1 MKDQASIKVSPKK
14 KTATFARSRRGVGTL
29 LLVCLLVMMTSGVTL
44 EAAGPVVTPSEPV
57 LLGVSVRE
65 LGAKGDG
72 VTDDTDAIEAAVAAA
87 RKQNGVVF
95 FPPGEYLVSRTIY
108 LHSRMTVTGAQGA
121 ILKKIPAITQKFT
134 KPVNEGDTVVYVDDA
149 SAYQVNQDFYLFDGR
164 GSGASGTV
172 GRIVAIDPA
181 ENKITFTV
189 YGYEGAM
196 KAYEVTDRSVFSNTF
211 PILATNAQVEAV
223 DGLVIEG
230 MTFDCQRQPD
240 EPNSY
245 TLSAIQMDAH
255 TGGGGDQRNMVI
267 RNNTILN
274 SAADGISVQI
284 RENVTIE
291 NNRVYNC
298 AVFGIHVGTTINKMT
313 IRNNYVE
320 NCGSAALFWCYF
332 INEIIVTNNVFKD
345 NQAGCTGIDGAGAN
359 SVIAFNTFDGTKTVG
374 INMNGNGGGR
384 TVITGNHFMNG
395 QGTDISVVGSSY
407 CAISNN
413 IFSNGK
419 DMAISQRTS
428 ERMTILSNQFNNY
441 TGDYVIRF
449 WKGKKTKFTRD
460 FAKLSR
466 VSGNMVVGGKVA
478 AISMEDSQQ
487 IILSENL
494 VVPLEGGKAIEIAD
508 SCSKILVKNNIA
520 EGEVV
525 NLATTAR

>member
-1 MKDQASIKVSPKK
+1 M
-14 KTATFARSRRGVGTL
+14 KTANFSRLSRWPKSVL
-29 LLVCLLVMMTSGVTL
+29 LPALLSMMTAGVTL
-44 EAAGPVVTPSEPV
+44 EAAGPVVTALEPA

-65 LGAKGDG
+65 LGATGDG

-87 RKQNGVVF
+87 REQNGVVF
-95 FPPGEYLVSRTIY
+95 FPVGEYLVSRTIY
-108 LHSRMTVTGAQGA
+108 LYSRMTVTGAQGA

-134 KPVNEGDTVVYVDDA
+134 KPVAKGDTVVYVDDA
-149 SAYQVNQDFYLFDGR
+149 SVYKVNQDFYLFDGN
-164 GSGASGTV
+164 GSGANGTV

-196 KAYEVTDRSVFSNTF
+196 NSYKVTKFSVFSNTF
-211 PILATNAQVEAV
+211 PILATNAQVEAT

-245 TLSAIQMDAH
+245 TLAPIQMDAQ

-274 SAADGISVQI
+274 SGSDGISVQS
-284 RENVTIE
+284 RENITIE

-320 NCGSAALFWCYF
+320 NCGSAALFWCYG
-332 INEIIVTNNVFKD
+332 INEIIVTNNVFKG

-374 INMNGNGGGR
+374 INMTGNNGGR
-384 TVITGNHFMNG
+384 TVITGNQFMNG
-395 QGTDISVVGSSY
+395 QGTDISVAGSSY
-407 CAISNN
+407 CVISNN

-428 ERMTILSNQFNNY
+428 DRITIVDNQFNNY

-449 WKGKKTKFTRD
+449 WKGPKTKFTRD

-508 SCSKILVKNNIA
+508 SCSEILVKNNIA

-525 NLATTAR
+525 DLATSAR

>member
-1 MKDQASIKVSPKK
+1 MKGRSSPAGHKK
-14 KTATFARSRRGVGTL
+14 MKPPIFVRFGVRLGSAL
-29 LLVCLLVMMTSGVTL
+29 FVGIFVMMASGARL
-44 EAAGPVVTPSEPV
+44 DGAAPVVTASEPS
-57 LLGVSVRE
+57 LLGVSVRD
-65 LGAKGDG
+65 LGGKGDG

-87 RKQNGVVF
+87 REQNGVVF

-134 KPVNEGDTVVYVDDA
+134 KPVNKGDTVVYVENA
-149 SAYQVNQDFYLFDGR
+149 AAYQVNQDFYLFDGR
-164 GSGASGTV
+164 GSGAIGTV

-196 KAYEVTDRSVFSNTF
+196 GPYQVTKGSVFSNTF
-211 PILATNAQVEAV
+211 PILATNAQVEET
-223 DGLVIEG
+223 DGIVIEG

-245 TLSAIQMDAH
+245 TLAPIQMDAQAP
-255 TGGGGDQRNMVI
+255 GGDQRNIVI

-274 SAADGISVQI
+274 SGSDGISVQS

-298 AVFGIHVGTTINKMT
+298 AVFGIHVGTTITKMT

-320 NCGSAALFWCYF
+320 NCGSAALYWCYG
-332 INEIIVTNNVFKD
+332 ITEIIVTNNVFKD
-345 NQAGCTGIDGAGAN
+345 NQNGCTGIDGPGSN
-359 SVIAFNTFDGTKTVG
+359 SVIAFNTFDGTKSVG
-374 INMNGNGGGR
+374 IVMTGNRGGR
-384 TVITGNHFMNG
+384 TAITGNHFKNG
-395 QGTDISVVGSSY
+395 QGVDISVHGSSY

-419 DMAISQRTS
+419 DVAISQRS
-428 ERMTILSNQFNNY
+428 SDRITIENNQFDNY
-441 TGDYVIRF
+441 TGDYVIRL
-449 WKGKKTKFTRD
+449 WKGPAAKFTNSL
-460 FAKLSR
+460 AKLSR
-466 VSGNMVVGGKVA
+466 VSGNMIVGGKVA
-478 AISMEDSQQ
+478 SISMEESQQ
-487 IILSENL
+487 IILSENQ
-494 VVPLEGGKAIEIAD
+494 VVPLKGGKAIEIAGN
-508 SCSKILVKNNIA
+508 CSKILVKNNIA

-525 NLATTAR
+525 NLAASAR